1 MDRLRNA
8 CEQRVSALSTDDYVA
23 VSPYTPLSQAI
34 EAMKD
39 DEGGCVIISDDG
51 RVVGIFTERDLLNKV
66 LGEDVDLESPISAWM
81 QPAVETLSSEA
92 TIGDA
97 VRLMNEKSFRNI
109 PLVKNGELMGS
120 ISVFDIIT
128 YLAECYP
135 KETMNLPPLPAG
147 RTYQVWIVTPDA
159 PVSAGLLR
167 PGDRGDVHAVFTAP
181 RDVGRVAAVAVTI
194 EPDGGVPAPT
204 GEKYLVGLAN

>member
-1 MDRLRNA
+1 MSVLP
-8 CEQRVSALSTDDYVA
+8 TDDYVV

-34 EAMKD
+34 EAMKN

-51 RVVGIFTERDLLNKV
+51 RVAGIFTERDLLTKI
-66 LGEDVDLESPISAWM
+66 LGEEVDLESPISDWM
-81 QPAVETLSSEA
+81 QPVVETLSSEA

-109 PLVKNGELMGS
+109 PLVRKGELVGS

-135 KETMNLPPLPAG
+135 KETMNLPPLPK
-147 RTYQVWIVTPDA
+147 QVMDTV
-159 PVSAGLLR
+159 
-167 PGDRGDVHAVFTAP
+167 
-181 RDVGRVAAVAVTI
+181 
-194 EPDGGVPAPT
+194 DGG
-204 GEKYLVGLAN
+204 

>member
-8 CEQRVSALSTDDYVA
+8 CDQRVSVLPTDDYVA
-23 VSPYTPLSQAI
+23 VSPHTPLSQAI

-51 RVVGIFTERDLLNKV
+51 RVAGIFTERDLLNRI
-66 LGEDVDLESPISAWM
+66 LGEDVDLQSPISDCM
-81 QPAVETLSSEA
+81 QPVVETLSSDA

-97 VRLMNEKSFRNI
+97 VRLMNERSFRNI
-109 PLVKNGELMGS
+109 PLVKNGELVGS

-135 KETMNLPPLPAG
+135 KETMNLPPL
-147 RTYQVWIVTPDA
+147 TTQVMDTV
-159 PVSAGLLR
+159 
-167 PGDRGDVHAVFTAP
+167 
-181 RDVGRVAAVAVTI
+181 
-194 EPDGGVPAPT
+194 DGG
-204 GEKYLVGLAN
+204 